1 MGFPPQSIG
10 LELCVDVAM
19 LKVPL
24 AVTVQCHLDDRVGA
38 ALGMGG
44 GISPA
49 KARL

>member
-1 MGFPPQSIG
+1 MGFPPESIG
-10 LELCVDVAM
+10 LELCVGVAM

-24 AVTVQCHLDDRVGA
+24 AVTVQCHLDDRVGT

-44 GISPA
+44 GISAA